1 VGGTRAQRA
10 ALAPA
15 LQHLS
20 APGVVAVRLSRS
32 PRGGWQLAVVSGRPI
47 TSARQG
53 WRDVEANWAAQ
64 ILLALYAAVA
74 GLPPIRTYDVAWR
87 VAHRVARERVIGLG
101 WLAGGGGVPAAW
113 RVGRH
118 LKLDFG
124 GNVRPLHVE
133 APRGPGVRWIGFV
146 RRAAAGTGLHV
157 VASGAFAVGRGA
169 FVSVTLRT
177 RTPARARR
185 QISAMF
191 ARIPAG
197 ADVSV
202 PGHQTIV
209 TGPCG
214 SPIAIFQRA
223 PHGGSDWV
231 DPGWICPDPWVIG
244 GFDLSPCPRHPAT
257 VCG

>member
-1 VGGTRAQRA
+1 MFARLRCAPRRGAGASGGGTRAQRV

-15 LQHLS
+15 PP
-20 APGVVAVRLSRS
+20 APLRS
-32 PRGGWQLAVVSGRPI
+32 G
-47 TSARQG
+47 
-53 WRDVEANWAAQ
+53 DVEANWAAQ
-64 ILLALYAAVA
+64 ILLARYAVVA
-74 GLPPIRTYDVAWR
+74 GLPPIGRYDV
-87 VAHRVARERVIGLG
+87 
-101 WLAGGGGVPAAW
+101 AW

-124 GNVRPLHVE
+124 GSVRPRHVE

-185 QISAMF
+185 QIAAMF

-214 SPIAIFQRA
+214 TPIAIFQRA

-231 DPGWICPDPWVIG
+231 DPSWICPDPWVIG
-244 GFDLSPCPRHPAT
+244 FLGSAPCPRHPVT